1 MNTPSTEQNTA
12 ETGLVHDPQ
21 ALRII
26 PWIVA
31 IAFFMQML
39 DTSVLNTAL
48 PSIARSLGESPL
60 NLHWAVIAY
69 VLAVAVL
76 MPVSGWVA
84 DRFGT
89 RRVLF
94 AAIIIFAAGS
104 VLCATSRSLG
114 FLVFAR
120 AAQGVGGAFMM
131 PVGRLVILR
140 SYPRRQL
147 VQVLSFVSI
156 PALIGPLMGPALGG
170 FLVEYASWH
179 WIFLINIPVGVVG
192 CLAVLRYIP
201 NLQGTV
207 RARFDVS
214 GFLLFG
220 AAMLMLSFAL
230 DGVGQAQFSRLLLG
244 ALAGGGLL
252 CFALYVAHARRHP
265 QPLFSLALFKIRSF
279 SVGIAG
285 NIFSR
290 LASGGMPYL
299 TPLLLQV
306 LLGYSPFN
314 AGLVMIPMTVMAIFS
329 KAMATRLLNRFSY
342 RRVLFVN
349 TVLLGCLITA
359 YSFLAQ
365 GTPLWLT
372 LALFSVFGAVNS
384 LQFTAMNTLTLIG
397 LPDDMAASGN
407 SLLSVV
413 MQLALGLG
421 VAAAATGLT
430 LFLPE
435 GVSVASVGQAGTGS
449 LAGAFRLTY
458 FCMGGLSVLAA
469 FIFLLTPAGL
479 NAGEEG
485 RKS

>member
-1 MNTPSTEQNTA
+1 MNTPAPKQTGQSA
-12 ETGLVHDPQ
+12 ADAGLVHEPP

-76 MPVSGWVA
+76 MPVSGWLA
-84 DRFGT
+84 DRFGV
-89 RRVLF
+89 RKVLF
-94 AAIIIFAAGS
+94 SAIVVFAAGS

-114 FLVFAR
+114 FLIFAR

-131 PVGRLVILR
+131 PVGRLIILR

-179 WIFLINIPVGVVG
+179 WIFLINVPVGAVG

-201 NLQGTV
+201 DLRGTV
-207 RARFDVS
+207 RARFDLP

-220 AAMLMLSFAL
+220 AAMLLASFAL
-230 DGVGQAQFSRLLLG
+230 DGAGQKQFSNPLLG
-244 ALAGGGLL
+244 GLGGGGAL
-252 CFALYVAHARRHP
+252 CFALYVLHARRYA

-285 NIFSR
+285 NIFAR
-290 LASGGMPYL
+290 LAGGGMPYL

-306 LLGYSPFN
+306 LLGYSPFK
-314 AGLVMIPMTVMAIFS
+314 AGLVMVPMTVMAIFS
-329 KAMATRLLNRFSY
+329 KALATRLLNRFSY

-349 TVLLGCLITA
+349 TALLGCLIA
-359 YSFLAQ
+359 SYSFLAA
-365 GTPLWLT
+365 GTPLWVT
-372 LALFSVFGAVNS
+372 LILFSVFGAVNS

-397 LPDDMAASGN
+397 LPDEMAASGN

-421 VAAAATGLT
+421 VAAAAGGLA
-430 LFLPE
+430 LFRPAGLA
-435 GVSVASVGQAGTGS
+435 VSAGG
-449 LAGAFRLTY
+449 LAEAFRLTY
-458 FCMGGLSVLAA
+458 FCMGGLSLAAA
-469 FIFLLTPAGL
+469 FIFLLTPPDL
-479 NAGEEG
+479 NA
-485 RKS
+485 RT